1 MSAKSA
7 RKGRPGPAPQAD
19 APARPDAYDTLTR
32 PGESGEILIN
42 KSRFYGFARPV
53 ADETA
58 YQAFLEEIR
67 ARYPDASHHCS
78 CFILGPGQITQR
90 FFDDGEP
97 SGTAG
102 IPMLECLKKR
112 GLTDAALVVVRYFGG
127 ILLGAGGLVRAYSQ
141 AAAAAMN
148 AAGPARVE
156 RSPLLAV
163 TVDYDALGKVQYQL
177 ASRLCRVLGSDFT
190 DRVTL
195 RVLTPLREAAN
206 LTDQILQW
214 TDGRA
219 QIQQIS
225 EETCNWDDSFLQT
238 AADCATNKSNSL

>member
-1 MSAKSA
+1 MSAARA
-7 RKGRPGPAPQAD
+7 RKGRGDPAP
-19 APARPDAYDTLTR
+19 PAERAAQPDAYDTLTR
-32 PGESGEILIN
+32 PGQSGEILIN
-42 KSRFYGFARPV
+42 KSRFYGFARPI
-53 ADETA
+53 ADEAA
-58 YQAFLEEIR
+58 YQAFLQEVR
-67 ARYPDASHHCS
+67 AQYPDASHHCS

-112 GLTDAALVVVRYFGG
+112 GLTDAAIVVVRYFGG

-156 RSPLLAV
+156 RSPRLAV
-163 TVDYDALGKVQYQL
+163 TVDYDVLGKVQYNL
-177 ASRLCRVLGSDFT
+177 AACPCRVLGSDFA

-195 RVLTPLREAAN
+195 EVLVPLREAAN

-214 TDGRA
+214 TDGRP
-219 QIQQIS
+219 QIARIS
-225 EETCNWDDSFLQT
+225 DEYCNWED
-238 AADCATNKSNSL
+238 